1 MSKVKGGPKTEAGKA
16 ISSQNSLKHG
26 ALSKKFH
33 TPSEQEQYEALLK
46 SLKARYAQSDPII
59 GLELE
64 RIASSKVQLDRIQR
78 SIDSVYAGS
87 QSWEEKAQSVG
98 QYLGMTESEIRALSP
113 SSIKAG
119 MLDLNIV
126 SKKTKLVV
134 EELSS
139 IQWEDFKSPQDFLD
153 SAPLFCEYLVRM
165 AEESGHTI
173 NHFSNQI
180 ENSLE
185 IESVGYDLKRRI
197 KSLSDQVPKDDV
209 IESALELSL
218 IEKSISEANTHQLK
232 EAANIIIV
240 WHKKIMEKNYRKTLF
255 HHLMQIQD
263 NSIGLNL
270 DSLDKFYRY
279 QTSAQRQLSSVIGEL
294 MILDKSITNN

>member
-1 MSKVKGGPKTEAGKA
+1 MNKVKGGPKTEAGKA
-16 ISSQNSLKHG
+16 ISSQNSIKHG
-26 ALSKKFH
+26 GLSKKFH
-33 TPSEQEQYEALLK
+33 TPSEQKQYEALLK
-46 SLKARYAQSDPII
+46 SLKAQYAQSHPII
-59 GLELE
+59 RLQLE
-64 RIASSKVQLDRIQR
+64 RIASLTVQLDRIQR

-98 QYLGMTESEIRALSP
+98 QYLGMTESEISSISP
-113 SSIKAG
+113 SLIKAG

-153 SAPLFCEYLVRM
+153 SAPLFCEYLASM
-165 AEESGHTI
+165 AEERGHAI
-173 NHFSNQI
+173 NHLVYQI
-180 ENSLE
+180 ESSLE
-185 IESVGYDLKRRI
+185 IQSANYDLKRGLY
-197 KSLSDQVPKDDV
+197 SLSGHVPKDDV
-209 IESALELSL
+209 IEGTLELSL
-218 IEKSISEANTHQLK
+218 IEKSISEANAHRLK
-232 EAANIIIV
+232 EAANIIIT
-240 WHKKIMEKNYRKTLF
+240 WHKKIIEKNYRKTFF

-279 QTSAQRQLSSVIGEL
+279 QTAVQRQLSSALGEL